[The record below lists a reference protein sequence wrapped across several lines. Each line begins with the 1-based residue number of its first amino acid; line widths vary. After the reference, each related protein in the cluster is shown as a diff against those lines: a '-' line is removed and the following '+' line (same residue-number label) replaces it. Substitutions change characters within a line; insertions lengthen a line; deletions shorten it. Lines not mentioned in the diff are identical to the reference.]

1 MGPDLE
7 IDLKSADFGLRFI
20 KAKRLYATKQPG
32 TKDITPQVKVSFSII
47 ESHKILDK
55 VKYFVYDGEMNIDQ
69 EIIDRVRSF
78 NRFYTNIIGLLD
90 QHFLDSPFS
99 LTEGRVL
106 YEICN
111 TEECSAKKIR
121 EKIVIDEG
129 YLSRI
134 LDSFSKR
141 GLIRKTPSS
150 KDGRL
155 RIIVPTEKGKQE
167 FVQLNENSN
176 ILVSQLIDK
185 LSDEERADLLNKME
199 GIRILLEKVK

>member
-1 MGPDLE
+1 M
-7 IDLKSADFGLRFI
+7 
-20 KAKRLYATKQPG
+20 KANQE
-32 TKDITPQVKVSFSII
+32 F
-47 ESHKILDK
+47 
-55 VKYFVYDGEMNIDQ
+55 IDQ
-69 EIIDRVRSF
+69 IRSF

-121 EKIVIDEG
+121 EKIIIDEG

-134 LDSFSKR
+134 LDTFSKH
-141 GLIRKTPSS
+141 GLIKRTPSP

-155 RIIVPTEKGKQE
+155 RLILPPTKGKRE
-167 FVQLNENSN
+167 F
-176 ILVSQLIDK
+176 
-185 LSDEERADLLNKME
+185 
-199 GIRILLEKVK
+199 

>member
-1 MGPDLE
+1 MNSDQNL
-7 IDLKSADFGLRFI
+7 ID
-20 KAKRLYATKQPG
+20 
-32 TKDITPQVKVSFSII
+32 
-47 ESHKILDK
+47 KIR
-55 VKYFVYDGEMNIDQ
+55 G
-69 EIIDRVRSF
+69 F

-121 EKIVIDEG
+121 EKILIDEG

-141 GLIRKTPSS
+141 GFIRKTPSQM
-150 KDGRL
+150 DGRL
-155 RIIVPTEKGKQE
+155 RIIVPTEKGQKE
-167 FVQLNENSN
+167 FASLNQNSN
-176 ILVSQLIDK
+176 RLISQLVEK
-185 LSDEERADLLNKME
+185 LSGEERAELLRNMDK
-199 GIRILLEKVK
+199 IRTLLEKAK